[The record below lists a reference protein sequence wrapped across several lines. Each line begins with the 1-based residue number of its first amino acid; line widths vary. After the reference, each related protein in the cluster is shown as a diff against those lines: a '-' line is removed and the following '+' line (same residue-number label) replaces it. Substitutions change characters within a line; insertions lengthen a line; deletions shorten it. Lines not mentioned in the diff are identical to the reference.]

1 MVQIFKLAKPTS
13 NDLPPSTR
21 PCLLNLL
28 KNSIIWGPS
37 VNIPKPV
44 EGDILVQN
52 TTITELFYEL
62 SIIPIAKHTQ
72 SNYIHQFL
80 GERWHFYCWDG
91 ISKLLTVN
99 MLGLICNFISSN
111 TCFMK
116 LGVAVCSVCMF
127 RIIISYSWVVLLV
140 RKKWPLS
147 LSISF
152 GSRLFFFIVE

>member
-1 MVQIFKLAKPTS
+1 MVQVFKLAKPTS

-21 PCLLNLL
+21 PCLLNL

-62 SIIPIAKHTQ
+62 SIIPIAKLDKHTQ

-80 GERWHFYCWDG
+80 GER
-91 ISKLLTVN
+91 
-99 MLGLICNFISSN
+99 
-111 TCFMK
+111 
-116 LGVAVCSVCMF
+116 
-127 RIIISYSWVVLLV
+127 
-140 RKKWPLS
+140 
-147 LSISF
+147 
-152 GSRLFFFIVE
+152 